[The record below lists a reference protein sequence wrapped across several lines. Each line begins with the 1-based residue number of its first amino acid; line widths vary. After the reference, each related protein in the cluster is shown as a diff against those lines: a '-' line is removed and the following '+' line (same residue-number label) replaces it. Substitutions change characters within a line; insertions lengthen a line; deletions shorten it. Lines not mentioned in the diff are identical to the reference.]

1 MRFFIVPA
9 LFVAAVVAGP
19 IFQPRSENEVERVE
33 RDLTFDSSAIA
44 ELELRDLDLSELFKR
59 AKQSGGRGLDV
70 CERLVKPKLQTLTR
84 TSNECTVT
92 TTKTSIIPEVRKD
105 CFQDE
110 KRHQDDESP
119 SFTVTVAPVGI
130 DWV

>member
-33 RDLTFDSSAIA
+33 RDLPFDSSSIA

-59 AKQSGGRGLDV
+59 AKQSGGRGLSGDSHV
-70 CERLVKPKLQTLTR
+70 YYASRSAELRSLDKEPKTQSPQESSEFRTR
-84 TSNECTVT
+84 MHL
-92 TTKTSIIPEVRKD
+92 I
-105 CFQDE
+105 
-110 KRHQDDESP
+110 
-119 SFTVTVAPVGI
+119 
-130 DWV
+130 